1 MVYTQLMIQAKT
13 REQLEKEAKILF
25 EMLVKRGFA
34 KEYAL
39 KEVYQQTGI
48 RLKLA

>member
-1 MVYTQLMIQAKT
+1 MQPKSK
-13 REQLEKEAKILF
+13 EQLEKEAKILLD
-25 EMLVKRGFA
+25 MLIKRGFS

-48 RLKLA
+48 TLKLA

>member
-1 MVYTQLMIQAKT
+1 MIQAKSK
-13 REQLEKEAKILF
+13 EQLEKEAKLLF
-25 EMLVKRGFA
+25 DMLVKRGFS

-48 RLKLA
+48 KLKLA